1 MSRAENLG
9 QREELR
15 VRRRAIE
22 AEIISHCESIR
33 HSLPLTAEPMEINS
47 EYVMRLAIRLN
58 ELEHELQGVVRKI
71 EILERDLGII

>member
-15 VRRRAIE
+15 IRRKSIE

-33 HSLPLTAEPMEINS
+33 HSLPLTAEPMEIDS
-47 EYVMRLAIRLN
+47 KYIMRLSIRID
-58 ELEHELQGVVRKI
+58 ELKHELKGVVRKI